1 MSVMSTG
8 LGDDERRVAAPKPI
22 TITIPTACAM
32 SGVGPTKIWQLIK
45 SGKLPVTRA
54 LGRVL
59 IHYCCSRRT
68 KPLEKRCQC
77 RPRCALLAKMRA
89 ADTETPA

>member
-59 IHYCCSRRT
+59 IHYA
-68 KPLEKRCQC
+68 PFE
-77 RPRCALLAKMRA
+77 ALLLSPDETPRKKMPVPAQVRA
-89 ADTETPA
+89 ARKNACR